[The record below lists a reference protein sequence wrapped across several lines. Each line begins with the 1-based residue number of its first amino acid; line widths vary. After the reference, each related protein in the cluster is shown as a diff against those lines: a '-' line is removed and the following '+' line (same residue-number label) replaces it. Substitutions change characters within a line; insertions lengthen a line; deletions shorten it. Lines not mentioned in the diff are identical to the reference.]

1 MISLF
6 ATIELL
12 SGNKHSVS
20 SVYAPH
26 IYKNNISRNIDV
38 VQNTKKVAKNP
49 FIIGS
54 TRLGDGATI
63 ESSADYFISQSLSDE
78 KGLFYFGDDQVIT
91 IKAGE
96 TTNLTIVFD
105 TTKNG
110 HPIRIVVDGKEYV
123 DDDTIFTI
131 TDLEPKSKHTI
142 KILDWNEPFRPLVV
156 TGIYVGV
163 KIEID
168 NHNLRS
174 IYWDLSQ
181 RGDLKLPSYGII
193 SNVGEIEFNDNDG
206 EVLDYIEQLVTEQ
219 GHDCKLYLYNS
230 LSKTT
235 CNIAKAKTSEWDY
248 KSSNRLVSVQLKDD
262 LEEWQN
268 IQVPAINYNPN
279 DIVEHNALDIYAY
292 LLNYVPSKFDMI
304 TSSELEILDYET
316 FNILANT
323 KIPHY
328 LLKSGTLWEQWQKL
342 CELCGLY
349 IYKNN
354 EGKTI
359 CSYTFGG

>member
-1 MISLF
+1 MISLY

-12 SGNKHSVS
+12 SGGKHSVS
-20 SVYAPH
+20 TVYAPY
-26 IYKNNISRNIDV
+26 IYKNNISSNIDATRNI
-38 VQNTKKVAKNP
+38 KKVAKNP
-49 FIIGS
+49 FIVGASKIGEM
-54 TRLGDGATI
+54 ATI
-63 ESSADYFISQSLSDE
+63 ESSVDYFIGNSLSD
-78 KGLFYFGDDQVIT
+78 KNGKFYFGDDQVIT
-91 IKAGE
+91 VRAGD

-105 TTKNG
+105 TTNNR
-110 HPIRIVVDGKEYV
+110 HPIHIIVDNKEYA
-123 DDDTIFTI
+123 DDDAIFTI
-131 TDLEPKSKHTI
+131 SDLVPSIEHTI
-142 KILDWNEPFRPLVV
+142 KILDWNEPYRPVV
-156 TGIYVGV
+156 ITGIYAGL
-163 KIEID
+163 KIEI
-168 NHNLRS
+168 NNRNLRS

-206 EVLDYIEQLVTEQ
+206 EMLDYIEQLITEQ

-235 CNIAKAKTSEWDY
+235 CSIAKAKTSEWDY
-248 KSSNRLVSVQLKDD
+248 KSSNKLVNVQLKDD

-279 DIVEHNALDIYAY
+279 DIGEHNALDIYTY
-292 LLNYVPSKFDMI
+292 LLDYVPIKFDMI
-304 TSSELEILDYET
+304 TPSELEILDYET

-354 EGKTI
+354 KGKTI